1 MKISSGT
8 FAMEDVADQQL
19 VPWSLADQRQIFFW
33 GEDGVFHGRRGSL

>member
-19 VPWSLADQRQIFFW
+19 VPWSLLADQRRFFLGGRTGWCIFM
-33 GEDGVFHGRRGSL
+33 GG